1 MTRKLSLAI
10 MMLAVVALV
19 VLFAT
24 SGEPPAPFLHGTAL
38 AAWLT
43 GLGYPNVIAFN
54 LAVGYLVSAFFWVLV
69 VYLPERSR
77 RNVLR
82 LNFGRSYQ
90 QFKEA
95 TTRILLWASIGAHDS
110 ELTEELCDPVKF
122 KAFFGANKSEHW
134 YAALNGLEGE
144 PARMS
149 ELILE
154 LEIFA
159 DEVGYVLNAVAI
171 QDANVHRILKSLKEH
186 VYRLNHSTVYTGD
199 QVKYV
204 GQFLWE
210 VLAHWDFIEGYRER
224 DYIQDAIDS
233 LAR

>member
-1 MTRKLSLAI
+1 MSRKLSLTIAI
-10 MMLAVVALV
+10 LAMAALAVLV
-19 VLFAT
+19 AT
-24 SGEPPAPFLHGTAL
+24 SGEPPLRFLRHTAL
-38 AAWLT
+38 ADRLRALSH
-43 GLGYPNVIAFN
+43 PNVIAFN
-54 LAVGYLVSAFFWVLV
+54 LAAGYLASAFFWFLV

-77 RNVLR
+77 RQVLR
-82 LNFGRSYQ
+82 LNFDRSYR

-95 TTRILLWASIGAHDS
+95 TVRILLWASIGTHDS
-110 ELTEELCDPVKF
+110 ELADKLCDPHQF
-122 KAFFGANKSEHW
+122 KAFFDSNKAEHW
-134 YAALNGLEGE
+134 YAALNGLEAE
-144 PARMS
+144 PIRMG

-171 QDANVHRILKSLKEH
+171 QDANVHRILKMLKEH
-186 VYRLNHSTVYTGD
+186 VYRLNHSTMYTSD

-210 VLAHWDFIEGYRER
+210 VLAHWNFIEGYRER

-233 LAR
+233 LQ